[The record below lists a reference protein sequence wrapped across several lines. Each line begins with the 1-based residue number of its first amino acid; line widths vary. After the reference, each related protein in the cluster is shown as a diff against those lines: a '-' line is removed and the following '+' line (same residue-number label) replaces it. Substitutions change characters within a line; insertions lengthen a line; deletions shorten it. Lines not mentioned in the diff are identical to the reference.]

1 MSSGYFRFTLITTAV
16 GVSAKA
22 VLKFTYTTRPKEGAA
37 SVMTVAPGEESLKEV
52 IWNEDQV
59 SDFVRRLGFLDANET
74 VKEQFD
80 RFLYSNQVRLCSKVF

>member
-1 MSSGYFRFTLITTAV
+1 M

-22 VLKFTYTTRPKEGAA
+22 VLKYTYTTRPKEGTTSA
-37 SVMTVAPGEESLKEV
+37 VMVAPGEDSFKEV
-52 IWNEDQV
+52 VWNEEQV

-80 RFLYSNQVRLCSKVF
+80 HFLYSNQVRF